1 MELDPRSAE
10 RLPFHDADE
19 AVGAHA
25 GEIVPARDAQ
35 RRHLQRVPL
44 FSGFDEDELGRV
56 AEISKIVE
64 VPEGTV
70 ITRVGDAGDSFFVI
84 IDGMAAVR
92 TPVGSGN
99 QLGPGDFFGEMSLLD
114 GEPRSATIVAAS
126 DLRLLSV
133 DRSHFWQLLDANP
146 ELIRRILTVLSRRVR
161 RLEQTVHAMLDR
173 TDQA

>member
-35 RRHLQRVPL
+35 TRHLRRVTL
-44 FSGFDEDELGRV
+44 CSGCDEDERGRV

-64 VPEGTV
+64 VPEGTA

-99 QLGPGDFFGEMSLLD
+99 QLGAGAGVGGGSLLD

-126 DLRLLSV
+126 DIRLLSV

-146 ELIRRILTVLSRRVR
+146 ELIRRLLTVPSPPAP
-161 RLEQTVHAMLDR
+161 RL
-173 TDQA
+173 